1 MSGFLKFW
9 RRSSTTN
16 AAATPS
22 RESRHARNTPARQA
36 AAPVE
41 EQLRVSARRRLIG
54 AAVLVAL
61 TVLIFPFV
69 FEREPKPV
77 ADDIIIEIPRKEG
90 AKPLSPPTGTAA
102 QSQTPAAPTQQGV
115 TVNNHSTENQK
126 SSDTNSSIAVNPSPT
141 PAPQKAPEV
150 KAEAKADERP
160 QPKSETKSVPKAAE
174 KVVEN
179 AAEKA
184 AEKAVEKPADKAADK
199 GRFVVQVG
207 AYSDVAKVREIRAK
221 IEKAGIK
228 TYAQSVDSPAGKVW
242 RVRVGPF
249 DNRAAAEKA
258 KAQLGLQG
266 FNAAIITL

>member
-9 RRSSTTN
+9 RRSSTPD
-16 AAATPS
+16 AAAKPG
-22 RESRHARNTPARQA
+22 RESRNARNAPARQSA
-36 AAPVE
+36 VPDE

-54 AAVLVAL
+54 AAVLVGI

-90 AKPLSPPTGTAA
+90 IKPLSPPNGTAA
-102 QSQTPAAPTQQGV
+102 QSQTPAAPIQKGV
-115 TVNNHSTENQK
+115 TSISRPMEERK
-126 SSDTNSSIAVNPSPT
+126 GIDTNSSIATSPNST
-141 PAPQKAPEV
+141 PAPEKAPEA
-150 KAEAKADERP
+150 KAEAKAESRP
-160 QPKSETKSVPKAAE
+160 EPKSETKPEPKP
-174 KVVEN
+174 
-179 AAEKA
+179 AEKA
-184 AEKAVEKPADKAADK
+184 AEKAPEKTAEKAAEKPADKAADK

-266 FNAAIITL
+266 FNAAVITL